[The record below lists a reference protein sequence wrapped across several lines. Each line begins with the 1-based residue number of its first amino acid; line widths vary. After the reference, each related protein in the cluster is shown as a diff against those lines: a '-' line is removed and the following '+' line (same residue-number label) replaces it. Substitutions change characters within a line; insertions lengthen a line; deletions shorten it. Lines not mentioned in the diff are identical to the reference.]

1 MQTTNRRTDSRSLTV
16 LPLTGKS
23 DSLRSYR
30 LWSDFEGIAQS
41 GQFAPSAAN
50 RPDISTVPSITVR
63 LSKIRPGSRRLLSHA
78 FGAIDVHSLL
88 NPGGVGQTQR
98 GNVKFARNLSQTQF
112 CAPVDILVRDP
123 DGKRDPQ
130 AFFSTDITLEPAEII
145 ALYVRR
151 WQIEV
156 TFAETRAHLGVETQ
170 RQWTDKAIARTT
182 PALLGL
188 YSLISLW
195 ACDLLTIKSTT
206 YSAACIEKPT

>member
-1 MQTTNRRTDSRSLTV
+1 MAAGSPRRRTRSIVSRDHGTDRRAIIREPGRPPKATATARTSASQRPTLRPYRRPTGGASGSLNVRRGQGVCRQRNRRTDSRSLTV

-78 FGAIDVHSLL
+78 FEAIDVHSLL
-88 NPGGVGQTQR
+88 NPGGVGRTQR

-112 CAPVDILVRDP
+112 CAPVDTA
-123 DGKRDPQ
+123 G
-130 AFFSTDITLEPAEII
+130 
-145 ALYVRR
+145 AL
-151 WQIEV
+151 WP
-156 TFAETRAHLGVETQ
+156 F
-170 RQWTDKAIARTT
+170 
-182 PALLGL
+182 
-188 YSLISLW
+188 
-195 ACDLLTIKSTT
+195 
-206 YSAACIEKPT
+206 